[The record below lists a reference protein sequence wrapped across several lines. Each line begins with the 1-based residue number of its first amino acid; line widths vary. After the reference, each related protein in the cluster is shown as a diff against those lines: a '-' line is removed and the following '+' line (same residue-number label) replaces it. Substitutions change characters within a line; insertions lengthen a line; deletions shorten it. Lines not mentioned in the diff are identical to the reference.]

1 MCGPAAPFIMAGLTV
16 ASAIQSQ
23 QAAMAQA
30 EATNE
35 AFEKNQALQNEAYT
49 KDMEA
54 FWDEEVAIQQQ
65 AYQNAEDAAD
75 AKIDML
81 IENQQMEASLTQ
93 ANAEGTGGQSSSRA
107 FTIIRR
113 QMADRSFDLDQ
124 QFQRGVAALKG
135 ESKALQRDKL
145 QRRYSAMGQ
154 INSLQRDPGL
164 STTDRIL
171 GYASAG
177 VSGYAMGQQFAGP
190 SAKAPGGT
198 TGSVSQYKPNVT
210 SRGADY
216 GRARLRKAA
225 SSGRGWRPGG

>member
-1 MCGPAAPFIMAGLTV
+1 MCGPAAPFVMAGLTV

-30 EATNE
+30 EATND
-35 AFEKNQALQNEAYT
+35 AFEKNQDQNEAYT

-81 IENQQMEASLTQ
+81 IENQQLEASLSQ

-107 FTIIRR
+107 FNIIRR
-113 QMADRSFDLDQ
+113 QMANRSFDLDQ
-124 QFQRGVAALKG
+124 QFQRGVTALKG

-145 QRRYSAMGQ
+145 QRRYSAMGA
-154 INSLQRDPGL
+154 INSMQRDPGL

-171 GYASAG
+171 GLASAG

-216 GRARLRKAA
+216 GRARLRQSA
-225 SSGRGWRPGG
+225 SYGRGWRPN

>member
-1 MCGPAAPFIMAGLTV
+1 MCDPVSGTIAALSVM
-16 ASAIQSQ
+16 SAVQSQ

-75 AKIDML
+75 AKIDMM
-81 IENQQMEASLTQ
+81 IEKQQLESSLSQ
-93 ANAEGTGGQSSSRA
+93 ANAEGTGGQSSSRS
-107 FTIIRR
+107 FNILRR

-177 VSGYAMGQQFAGP
+177 VSGYSMGQSFAGP
-190 SAKAPGGT
+190 SAKAPGKIPKSRASRSMKKVGYGT
-198 TGSVSQYKPNVT
+198 GMYT
-210 SRGADY
+210 
-216 GRARLRKAA
+216 
-225 SSGRGWRPGG
+225 

>member
-1 MCGPAAPFIMAGLTV
+1 MCDPVSGTMAALSVM
-16 ASAIQSQ
+16 SAVQGQ

-30 EATNE
+30 QATND

-54 FWDEEVAIQQQ
+54 FWDEEVAIQKQ

-81 IENQQMEASLTQ
+81 IERQQMEASLTQ

-107 FTIIRR
+107 FNILRR
-113 QMADRSFDLDQ
+113 QMANRSFDLDQ
-124 QFQRGVAALKG
+124 QFQRGVTALKG

-145 QRRYSAMGQ
+145 QRRYSAMGA
-154 INSLQRDPGL
+154 INSMERDPGL

-171 GYASAG
+171 GLASAG

-216 GRARLRKAA
+216 GRARLRRSA
-225 SSGRGWRPGG
+225 SYGRGWRPN

>member
-1 MCGPAAPFIMAGLTV
+1 MCDPVSGSMAALSVM
-16 ASAIQSQ
+16 SAVQSQ

-30 EATNE
+30 QATND

-54 FWDEEVAIQQQ
+54 FWDEEVAIQKQ

-81 IENQQMEASLTQ
+81 IERQQMEASLTQ

-107 FTIIRR
+107 FNILRR
-113 QMADRSFDLDQ
+113 QMANRSFDLDQ
-124 QFQRGVAALKG
+124 QFQRGVASLKG

-145 QRRYSAMGQ
+145 QRRYSAMGA
-154 INSLQRDPGL
+154 INSMQRDPGL

-171 GYASAG
+171 GLASAG
-177 VSGYAMGQQFAGP
+177 VSGYATGQSFAGP
-190 SAKAPGGT
+190 SAKAPGKIPKTRLNRRMKQVGYGT
-198 TGSVSQYKPNVT
+198 GMYT
-210 SRGADY
+210 
-216 GRARLRKAA
+216 
-225 SSGRGWRPGG
+225 

>member
-1 MCGPAAPFIMAGLTV
+1 MCDPVSGTV
-16 ASAIQSQ
+16 AALSVMSAVQSQ

-54 FWDEEVAIQQQ
+54 FWDEEVAIQKQ

-81 IENQQMEASLTQ
+81 IERQQMEASLTQ

-107 FTIIRR
+107 FNILRR

-124 QFQRGVAALKG
+124 QFQRGVTALKG

-145 QRRYSAMGQ
+145 QRRYSAMGA

-171 GYASAG
+171 GLASAG

-190 SAKAPGGT
+190 GPKDP
-198 TGSVSQYKPNVT
+198 
-210 SRGADY
+210 
-216 GRARLRKAA
+216 
-225 SSGRGWRPGG
+225 SG